1 MQSESIDLEPC
12 YSHQDTIGRCIKC
25 RAEEK
30 LNECLRQLLDENS
43 GDDTQTRERYELL
56 YSFLQSPDLQQ
67 LCDKTEQYLAEGR
80 EVNLRI
86 YFEEDELKYKLTI
99 I

>member
-1 MQSESIDLEPC
+1 M
-12 YSHQDTIGRCIKC
+12 
-25 RAEEK
+25 
-30 LNECLRQLLDENS
+30 NECLRQLLDENS